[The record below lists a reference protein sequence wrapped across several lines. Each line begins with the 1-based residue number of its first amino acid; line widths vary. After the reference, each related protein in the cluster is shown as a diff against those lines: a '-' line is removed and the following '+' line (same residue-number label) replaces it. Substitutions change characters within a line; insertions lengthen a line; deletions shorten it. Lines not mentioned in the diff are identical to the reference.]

1 MTLFVGCSAT
11 PDPPSAAAV
20 ERAALRQ
27 AELHVLLA
35 EAEQAAAGGE
45 PLRAARIVVIERDTW
60 PEEFGRV
67 EASLRALGDPEVDAI
82 LGAAGAPEVAVAR
95 AFGPGLPATRA
106 RAAGATLGQA
116 RVVWHG
122 IRAGFVD
129 EVDEGRAAD
138 AVRARL
144 ALLGVDSGFRREFG
158 ERRIPEGAD
167 VVGLVESAVAG
178 GWPEDV
184 TVVAALDAAVETLD
198 PWTRPVWPA
207 ERPRWEGHHAG
218 VVTGPG
224 LELAP
229 DPAGGVVVALP
240 LPGGPAWS
248 AGVHAADHLVSVDG
262 RDVVTVDAAEA
273 ALLGP
278 DGTTVQLA
286 LLRAGRPLSVEVLR
300 APVAEE
306 TVRGWRRDGDAWEVF
321 AAEGVAWVRVS
332 AFRPTTDEAFDALTE
347 FAAPDVVVLDL
358 RGNGGGDLAAALHV
372 ADRFVADGPLVEL
385 EGRGHRAPEPGPN
398 GELPWNVAAPGHA
411 LEGTPAVVLVDP
423 RTASAA
429 EILAAVLERRA
440 GAVVI
445 GEPTFGK
452 LRSQSLRDDPA
463 SGAAWQVT
471 TGRWRVGEVAERV
484 VPALQLPLTPAE
496 RRVVDELVLRREL
509 PPTHPDGA
517 PVHYAGEVAR
527 RDLPLLEVDP
537 VAAWA
542 LRLGAA
548 LR

>member
-1 MTLFVGCSAT
+1 M
-11 PDPPSAAAV
+11 
-20 ERAALRQ
+20 
-27 AELHVLLA
+27 LLA
-35 EAEQAAAGGE
+35 EAEQAAVGGE
-45 PLRAARIVVIERDTW
+45 PLHAARIVAIERATW
-60 PEEFGRV
+60 PDAFGPV

-82 LGAAGAPEVAVAR
+82 LGGAGSPEVAVAR
-95 AFGPGLPATRA
+95 AFGPGLAATRA
-106 RAAGATLGQA
+106 RASGATLGQA
-116 RVVWHG
+116 RAAWSG
-122 IRAGFVD
+122 IRAGYVD
-129 EVDEGRAAD
+129 EVDERRVAD

-144 ALLGVDSGFRREFG
+144 ALLAVDPGFRREFG
-158 ERRIPEGAD
+158 ERPLPAGAG
-167 VVGLVESAVAG
+167 VTELLEAAVAG

-198 PWTRPVWPA
+198 AWTRPVWPA

-240 LPGGPAWS
+240 LPGGPAWG
-248 AGVHAADHLVSVDG
+248 AGVHAADHVVSVDG
-262 RDVVTVDAAEA
+262 RDVATVEAAEA
-273 ALLGP
+273 AVRGP
-278 DGTTVQLA
+278 DGTAVRLG
-286 LLRAGRPLSVEVLR
+286 LLRDGRPLTLDVVR
-300 APVAEE
+300 AAVAEE

-321 AAEGVAWVRVS
+321 ATEGVAWVRIS
-332 AFRPTTDEAFDALTE
+332 AFRPATDEAFDALTE

-372 ADRFVADGPLVEL
+372 ADRFVADGALVHL
-385 EGRGHRAPEPGPN
+385 EGRGHRAPEPGPD

-423 RTASAA
+423 ETASAA
-429 EILAAVLERRA
+429 EILAAILERRA

-509 PPTHPDGA
+509 PAAHPDGA

-527 RDLPLLEVDP
+527 RDLPLLTEDP

-542 LRLGAA
+542 LRLAAA